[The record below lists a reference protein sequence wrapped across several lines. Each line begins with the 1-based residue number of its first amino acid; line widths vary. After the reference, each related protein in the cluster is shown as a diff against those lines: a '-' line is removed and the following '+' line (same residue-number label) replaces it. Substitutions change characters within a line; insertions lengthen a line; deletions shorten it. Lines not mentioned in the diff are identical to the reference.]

1 MRLYSWNINGYRA
14 ITGKPDWAAWLAGA
28 GADVIGLQEI
38 KTQKEQV
45 AEEHQEQEGYTSYW
59 LPAERKGYSG
69 VAVFAR
75 PRPLAVNYDL
85 PDPAWRG
92 EGRLIHLE
100 FERFH
105 YLNVYFPNGGNGEE
119 RLRYKLGYYDAFLD
133 YAEDLRQSKPIVACG
148 DFNTAHREIDLAR
161 PKDNEEVSGFLPVE
175 RAWLDKLV
183 GAGYLDSFR
192 LVNGDKPDEYSWWSY
207 RMRARARNVGW
218 RIDYFFVSAEL
229 KDLVKR
235 AWIEQGVM
243 GSDHCPV
250 GLELD
255 I

>member
-14 ITGKPDWAAWLAGA
+14 ITGKPGWAAWLAGA

-38 KTQKEQV
+38 KAQKEQV
-45 AEEHQEQEGYTSYW
+45 AEEHQEQDGYTSYW

-75 PRPLAVNYDL
+75 PQPLAVNYDL

-119 RLRYKLGYYDAFLD
+119 RLRYKLGYYDAFLN

-192 LVNGDKPDEYSWWSY
+192 LINGDKPDEYSWWSY

-250 GLELD
+250 GLELE